1 MGERRHSSDEMSAE
15 IEALRTRIRKLEDS
29 LQKSRQIQQEME
41 RERKFSEMLLDSLPD
56 AIYVVD
62 PLTYKVVDCNQVFLD
77 HLGIKRDKA
86 IGHTCYQLTRRRPE
100 PCQECKEAC
109 HAVETMRTGNP
120 AVSEHVQT
128 APDGSERYIECTTL
142 PVMDSSGQVARVVHL
157 HRDIT
162 RRQRAWHRF
171 QEVNRELIRSNAFL
185 RNLIK
190 SSVDAV
196 IAADMTGRIIL
207 FNEAAGDIT
216 GYSEEEALNEVD
228 IRDIYPGDGA
238 REVMALMRSE
248 EHGGKGKLKSHEV
261 RLLRKDGSTVP
272 ISLSA
277 AVVTEDENE
286 VATVGFFYD
295 LRTKL
300 RMERELDHTRMQ
312 LLQSEKMASIGKLA
326 AGVAHQLNNPLAG
339 ITLYANLLAEEYDL
353 PPEAHDDLKRIL
365 DNSQRCRDTIKE
377 LLQFAR
383 QTKREMRP
391 ADLNQALS
399 RTMFLLENQSQF
411 QNITVKL
418 DLDPELPQVPADI
431 QQLNHVFMN
440 IVLNA
445 AEAMHG
451 NGLIEVSTRRFP
463 GGRGVLV
470 EFQDTG
476 PGIPPDVLPHVFEP
490 FFTTKE
496 EGEGTGLGL
505 SVAFGIVKNHHGS
518 IEVFSPRGQ
527 GTLFVIKLP
536 AVTAAEEL

>member
-1 MGERRHSSDEMSAE
+1 
-15 IEALRTRIRKLEDS
+15 
-29 LQKSRQIQQEME
+29 
-41 RERKFSEMLLDSLPD
+41 
-56 AIYVVD
+56 
-62 PLTYKVVDCNQVFLD
+62 
-77 HLGIKRDKA
+77 
-86 IGHTCYQLTRRRPE
+86 
-100 PCQECKEAC
+100 
-109 HAVETMRTGNP
+109 
-120 AVSEHVQT
+120 
-128 APDGSERYIECTTL
+128 
-142 PVMDSSGQVARVVHL
+142 MDSSGEVARVVHV
-157 HRDIT
+157 HHDIT

-196 IAADMTGRIIL
+196 IAADMTGKIIL

-216 GYSEEEALNEVD
+216 GYSEQEALNEID
-228 IRDIYPGDGA
+228 IRGIYPGDGA
-238 REVMALMRSE
+238 REVMALLRSE

-261 RLLRKDGSTVP
+261 RLLRKDGSLVP

-277 AVVTEDENE
+277 AVVTDDDNE

-295 LRTKL
+295 LREKQ
-300 RMERELDHTRMQ
+300 RMERELDQTRMQ

-339 ITLYANLLAEEYDL
+339 ITLYANLLGEEYDL
-353 PPEAHDDLKRIL
+353 PAGAQEDLKRIL
-365 DNSQRCRDTIKE
+365 HNAQRSRDTIKE

-391 ADLNQALS
+391 ADINQALT
-399 RTMFLLENQSQF
+399 RTLFLLGNQAQF
-411 QNITVKL
+411 QNISVNL

-440 IVLNA
+440 IILNA
-445 AEAMHG
+445 AEAMQS
-451 NGLIEVSTRRFP
+451 NGRIDVRTRRFP

-470 EFQDTG
+470 EISDNG
-476 PGIPPDVLPHVFEP
+476 PGIPPEVLPHVFEP

-505 SVAFGIVKNHHGS
+505 SVAFGIVKNHGGS
-518 IEVFSPRGQ
+518 IEVFSPPGQ

-536 AVTAAEEL
+536 SIIAAEEV

>member
-1 MGERRHSSDEMSAE
+1 MEATRPSAE
-15 IEALRTRIRKLEDS
+15 DLAAEIIALRERIRELEEA
-29 LQKSRQIQQEME
+29 QAESRQLQREMA
-41 RERKFSEMLLDSLPD
+41 RERKFSEMVLDSLPD

-62 PLTYKVVDCNQVFLD
+62 PVNYKVMDCNQVFLD
-77 HLGIKRDKA
+77 HLGLKRDKV

-100 PCQECKEAC
+100 PCQERKDAC
-109 HAVETMRTGNP
+109 HAIEALKSGRPT
-120 AVSEHVQT
+120 VSEHVQT
-128 APDGSERYIECTTL
+128 APDGSERYIECTAL
-142 PVMDSSGQVARVVHL
+142 PVIGSSGEVARVVHV

-171 QEVNRELIRSNAFL
+171 QKVNRELIRSNSFL

-196 IAADMTGRIIL
+196 IAADMTGRVIL

-216 GYSEEEALNEVD
+216 GYSEREALKELD

-238 REVMALMRSE
+238 REIMALLRDK
-248 EHGGKGKLKSHEV
+248 EHGGEGKLKSHEV
-261 RLLRKDGSTVP
+261 RLLRKDGSTAP

-277 AVVTEDENE
+277 AVVTEDDNE

-295 LRTKL
+295 LRAKQ

-339 ITLYANLLAEEYDL
+339 ITLYANLVAEEYKL
-353 PPEAHDDLKRIL
+353 PDDARDDLKRIL
-365 DNSQRCRDTIKE
+365 DNAQRCRDTIKE

-383 QTKREMRP
+383 QTKRVMRP
-391 ADLNQALS
+391 ADLNQALT

-411 QNITVKL
+411 QNIDVRM
-418 DLDPELPQVPADI
+418 DLDAELPQVPADI

-440 IVLNA
+440 IILNA
-445 AEAMHG
+445 AEAMQG
-451 NGLIEVSTRRFP
+451 NGSIKVRTRRFP

-470 EFQDTG
+470 EIKDTG

-527 GTLFVIKLP
+527 GTQFVIKLP
-536 AVTAAEEL
+536 SITAA

>member
-1 MGERRHSSDEMSAE
+1 MDDNRPSADELFAE
-15 IEALRTRIRKLEDS
+15 LESLRARVRELEAYQEQS
-29 LQKSRQIQQEME
+29 HQIQREMD
-41 RERKFSEMLLDSLPD
+41 RARKFSEMVLDSLPD

-62 PLTYKVVDCNQVFLD
+62 ARNFMVMDCNQVFLD
-77 HLGIKRDKA
+77 QLGLKRDKV
-86 IGHTCYQLTRRRPE
+86 IGHTCYQVTRHRPE
-100 PCQECKEAC
+100 PCQNRQDAC
-109 HAVETMRTGNP
+109 HAIETMRSGSP
-120 AVSEHVQT
+120 AVSEHVYV
-128 APDGSERYIECTTL
+128 APDGKESYIECTTL
-142 PVMDSSGQVARVVHL
+142 PVMDSSGEVARVVHV
-157 HRDIT
+157 HHDIT

-196 IAADMTGRIIL
+196 IAADMTGKIIL

-216 GYSEEEALNEVD
+216 GYSEQEALNEID
-228 IRDIYPGDGA
+228 IRGIYPGDGA
-238 REVMALMRSE
+238 REVMALLRSE

-261 RLLRKDGSTVP
+261 RLLRKDGSLVP

-277 AVVTEDENE
+277 AVVTDDDNE

-295 LRTKL
+295 LREKQ
-300 RMERELDHTRMQ
+300 RMERELDQTRMQ

-339 ITLYANLLAEEYDL
+339 ITLYANLLGEEYDL
-353 PPEAHDDLKRIL
+353 PAGAQEDLKRIL
-365 DNSQRCRDTIKE
+365 HNAQRSRDTIKE

-391 ADLNQALS
+391 ADINQALT
-399 RTMFLLENQSQF
+399 RTLFLLGNQAQF
-411 QNITVKL
+411 QNISVNL

-440 IVLNA
+440 IILNA
-445 AEAMHG
+445 AEAMQS
-451 NGLIEVSTRRFP
+451 NGRIDVRTRRFP

-470 EFQDTG
+470 EISDNG
-476 PGIPPDVLPHVFEP
+476 PGIPPEVLPHVFEP

-505 SVAFGIVKNHHGS
+505 SVAFGIVKNHGGS
-518 IEVFSPRGQ
+518 IEVFSPAGQ

-536 AVTAAEEL
+536 SIIAAEEV